1 MSFVSQFQFAVRKL
15 SFVCHDCSETRGVI
29 CQQGLN
35 DLLGGAA
42 RQKTRHKQ
50 DKKKDLPSIHLYLL

>member
-1 MSFVSQFQFAVRKL
+1 MTAQKHEGWFVNEVWTI
-15 SFVCHDCSETRGVI
+15 V
-29 CQQGLN
+29 
-35 DLLGGAA
+35 LGGAA